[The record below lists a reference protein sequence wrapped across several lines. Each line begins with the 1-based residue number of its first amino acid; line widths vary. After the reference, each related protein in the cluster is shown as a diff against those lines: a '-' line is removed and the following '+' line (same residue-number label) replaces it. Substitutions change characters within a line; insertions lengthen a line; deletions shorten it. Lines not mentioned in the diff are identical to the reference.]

1 MSKQELLN
9 RLEPEARDIFDQARQ
24 LALARGGILSPVHL
38 LVALLEALLPA
49 RRNSKTAAGDLL
61 DAARLVLA
69 ERHPCPAEAIT
80 VPKDTQRIIEKSV
93 AVGGSREQSQAA
105 PIDLLAATL
114 ESEAVKPGL
123 GVDFDPKAVL
133 SDLRQNDLRNSKLG
147 SEPATGKAA
156 ALAGVLA
163 DYCTDL
169 AQESLQASSPPF
181 VGREREIV
189 AVLETLC
196 RKLKN
201 NPMLIGKPGVG
212 KSALVAAVGGQP
224 GEGKG
229 PQSPS

>member
-1 MSKQELLN
+1 FVE
-9 RLEPEARDIFDQARQ
+9 
-24 LALARGGILSPVHL
+24 
-38 LVALLEALLPA
+38 
-49 RRNSKTAAGDLL
+49 
-61 DAARLVLA
+61 AARLVLA

-80 VPKDTQRIIEKSV
+80 VPKDTQRIIEESV
-93 AVGGSREQSQAA
+93 AVGRSREQYQAA

-133 SDLRQNDLRNSKLG
+133 SDLRQNDLRNSNLG

-156 ALAGVLA
+156 ALAGAPA
-163 DYCTDL
+163 DYWPDL
-169 AQESLQASSPPF
+169 AQESQQASSPPF

-212 KSALVAAVGGQP
+212 KSALVAAVAVRLCESKVP
-224 GEGKG
+224 NRLRGKRIVEV
-229 PQSPS
+229 SRLRLL